1 MGRGSRQNNASKTAQ
16 SLLFGRRD
24 SFRPMPADVRKARNL
39 EMDKLA
45 KKRVKNKEQTAYKEA
60 FDEAAD
66 EVAAGNFSALSTLP
80 DVRQG
85 FQAIEKQSLHLL
97 VDKLTVLDTHHEWS
111 SLADHPNLLGLLVST
126 PADIKPFID
135 FRDRLINSAFASA
148 SLIYQ
153 MEVVITSNAALSSCA
168 RAATDLMLR
177 AEEIG
182 PLPETALDNS
192 WDGHFLRDG
201 HTLCGSPTANYDPDH
216 PRSPLSCR
224 LSCDDCG
231 DRLNEADLLSPDQWS
246 KSLSNQKLN
255 TWSSWGGLF
264 SSSQLGFDPKTIL
277 DISDENLRQRINE
290 NMLFAVG
297 AEIFDL

>member
-1 MGRGSRQNNASKTAQ
+1 MGRGSRHLSASITAQ
-16 SLLFGRRD
+16 SLLFGKRD
-24 SFRPMPADVRKARNL
+24 SLRLMPADVRKARNL

-45 KKRVKNKEQTAYKEA
+45 KKRVKNKEQTVYKES

-66 EVAAGNFSALSTLP
+66 EVTAGNFSALSTLP
-80 DVRQG
+80 DSRKG
-85 FQAIEKQSLHLL
+85 FKAIEKQSLRLL
-97 VDKLTVLDTHHEWS
+97 VDKLIFLSAHLES
-111 SLADHPNLLGLLVST
+111 ESLTNNPNLLDLLVSD

-135 FRDRLINSAFASA
+135 LRDRLISHQSPA

-182 PLPETALDNS
+182 PLPETALDNRFE
-192 WDGHFLRDG
+192 GHFLRYG
-201 HTLCGSPTANYDPDH
+201 HTLCGAPTSNYDPDH

-224 LSCDDCG
+224 LSCDDCR

-277 DISDENLRQRINE
+277 DISDQNLRQRINE

-297 AEIFDL
+297 AEVFDL

>member
-45 KKRVKNKEQTAYKEA
+45 KKRVKNKEQTVYKES

-66 EVAAGNFSALSTLP
+66 EVAAGNFSALSILP
-80 DVRQG
+80 DSRKG
-85 FQAIEKQSLHLL
+85 FKAIEKQSLRLL
-97 VDKLTVLDTHHEWS
+97 VDKLIFLSAHLES
-111 SLADHPNLLGLLVST
+111 ESLTNNPNLLDLLVSD

-135 FRDRLINSAFASA
+135 LRDRLISNQSPA

-182 PLPETALDNS
+182 PLPETALDNRFE
-192 WDGHFLRDG
+192 GHFLRYG
-201 HTLCGSPTANYDPDH
+201 HTLCGAPTSNYDRDH

-224 LSCDDCG
+224 LSCDDCR

-246 KSLSNQKLN
+246 KSLADQKLN
-255 TWSSWGGLF
+255 TWSNWGGLF

>member
-45 KKRVKNKEQTAYKEA
+45 KKRVKDQEQTAYKEA

-66 EVAAGNFSALSTLP
+66 EVAAGNFSALSILP
-80 DVRQG
+80 DSRKG
-85 FQAIEKQSLHLL
+85 FKAIEKQSLRLL
-97 VDKLTVLDTHHEWS
+97 VDKLIFLSAHLES
-111 SLADHPNLLGLLVST
+111 ESLTNNPNLLGLLVSD

-135 FRDRLINSAFASA
+135 LRDRLISNQSPA

-182 PLPETALDNS
+182 PLPETALDNRFE
-192 WDGHFLRDG
+192 GHFLRYG

-224 LSCDDCG
+224 LSCDDCR

-246 KSLSNQKLN
+246 KSLADQKLN
-255 TWSSWGGLF
+255 TWSNWGGLF

-277 DISDENLRQRINE
+277 DISDQNLRQRINE

-297 AEIFDL
+297 AEVFDL